1 MATVAGIRF
10 KKAGKVYYFDPTGVW
25 PNPGDPVIV
34 ETIRGVEMGE
44 TVTGAREVK
53 DETLIAPLKKI
64 IRLATPEDVKRAEEC
79 AAKERDALEVCARKI
94 DAHKLDMKLVDAEYT
109 FDGSK
114 LIFYFTANGRV
125 DFRDLV
131 KDLASVF
138 KMRIE
143 LRQIGV
149 RDEAKMLGGLGAC
162 GRPICC
168 GAFLKDFEPVSIKM
182 AKTQNLSLNPTKISG
197 TCGRLMCCLKYEQEN
212 DEAILK
218 KLPRVGREIMTPD
231 GLGVVTEIGV
241 IREKVKVRLHEQDDT
256 YDVREYDLDA
266 VCKPGET
273 LPERPAQ
280 KETDEDD
287 ELLHFLD
294 EEPKQQTPQPRR
306 SERRRPPRP
315 AEKQVEGKKEEAAEP
330 QKRRYPRP
338 KGKKQTAE
346 QYFSREGEARPKDA
360 DAPKEKD
367 AAPKESAPKE
377 TAPAP
382 RDDGAEN

>member
-34 ETIRGVEMGE
+34 ETVRGVEMGE

-64 IRLATPEDVKRAEEC
+64 IRLATPEDVRQAEEC
-79 AAKERDALEVCARKI
+79 AAKERDAIEVCSRKI
-94 DAHKLDMKLVDAEYT
+94 AAHKLEMKLVDAEYT

-168 GAFLKDFEPVSIKM
+168 GAFLNDFQPVSIRM
-182 AKTQNLSLNPTKISG
+182 AKDQSLSLNPTKISG
-197 TCGRLMCCLKYEQEN
+197 QCGRLMCCLKYEQDNYES
-212 DEAILK
+212 ILR
-218 KLPRVGREIMTPD
+218 KLPRVGREILTPD
-231 GLGVVTEIGV
+231 GVGTVTEIGV
-241 IREKVKVRLHEQDDT
+241 IREKVKVRLHEPDDT
-256 YDVREYDLDA
+256 YDVREYGLNE

-273 LPERPAQ
+273 LPERAEVQ
-280 KETDEDD
+280 EADEEEDA
-287 ELLHFLD
+287 LLHFFD
-294 EEPKQQTPQPRR
+294 DEPKAAPAKKP
-306 SERRRPPRP
+306 ERRRERPVDRPKEPPRGKDGKGEEGEQP
-315 AEKQVEGKKEEAAEP
+315 A
-330 QKRRYPRP
+330 KRRYPRP

-346 QYFSREGEARPKDA
+346 QYFAREGGDKPQPAQEPRQEGAQ
-360 DAPKEKD
+360 APGSEGG
-367 AAPKESAPKE
+367 P
-377 TAPAP
+377 
-382 RDDGAEN
+382 AEN

>member
-44 TVTGAREVK
+44 TVTGAREVS
-53 DETLIAPLKKI
+53 DETLIAPLKRI

-79 AAKERDALEVCARKI
+79 AARERDAIDICSRKI
-94 DAHKLDMKLVDAEYT
+94 EAHKLEMKLVDAEYT

-168 GAFLKDFEPVSIKM
+168 GSFLNDFQPVSIRM
-182 AKTQNLSLNPTKISG
+182 AKDQSLSLNPTKISG
-197 TCGRLMCCLKYEQEN
+197 QCGRLMCCLKYEQEAY
-212 DEAILK
+212 ETILR

-231 GLGVVTEIGV
+231 GLGTVTEIAV
-241 IREKVKVRLHEQDDT
+241 IREKVKVRIHQSDDT

-266 VCKPGET
+266 VCRPGEA
-273 LPERPAQ
+273 LPQRPEPQESEA
-280 KETDEDD
+280 EDD
-287 ELLHFLD
+287 LLHFFD
-294 EEPKQQTPQPRR
+294 EEPRQPIPTKK
-306 SERRRPPRP
+306 SERRRPRP
-315 AEKQVEGKKEEAAEP
+315 AEKQGEAKEESAEP
-330 QKRRYPRP
+330 AKRRYPRP
-338 KGKKQTAE
+338 KGKKQTAD
-346 QYFSREGEARPKDA
+346 QYFSREDTADQKD
-360 DAPKEKD
+360 
-367 AAPKESAPKE
+367 S
-377 TAPAP
+377 APAP
-382 RDDGAEN
+382 KDTDAQE

>member
-34 ETIRGVEMGE
+34 ETVRGVEMGE

-64 IRLATPEDVKRAEEC
+64 IRLATPEDVQRSEEC
-79 AAKERDALEVCARKI
+79 AARERDAIEVCNRKI
-94 DAHKLDMKLVDAEYT
+94 AAHKLEMKLVDAEYT

-149 RDEAKMLGGLGAC
+149 RDEAKMLGGLGTC

-168 GAFLKDFEPVSIKM
+168 GAFLNDFQPVSIRM
-182 AKTQNLSLNPTKISG
+182 AKDQSLSLNPTKISG
-197 TCGRLMCCLKYEQEN
+197 QCGRLMCCLKYEQDNYET
-212 DEAILK
+212 ILK
-218 KLPRVGREIMTPD
+218 RLPKVGREIMTPD
-231 GLGVVTEIGV
+231 GVGTVTEIAV
-241 IREKVKVRLHEQDDT
+241 IREKVKVRLHEPDDT
-256 YDVREYDLDA
+256 YDVREYGLDE

-273 LPERPAQ
+273 LPERAEPREA
-280 KETDEDD
+280 DEEEDA
-287 ELLHFLD
+287 LLHFFD
-294 EEPKQQTPQPRR
+294 DEPKPAKKP
-306 SERRRPPRP
+306 ERRRERP
-315 AEKQVEGKKEEAAEP
+315 ADKPKEPRGKEGKDAKEGEEGGQP
-330 QKRRYPRP
+330 SKRRYPRP

-346 QYFSREGEARPKDA
+346 QYFNRENAGKPKDA
-360 DAPKEKD
+360 PQEPRQEAKQEPKNEGGP
-367 AAPKESAPKE
+367 AES
-377 TAPAP
+377 
-382 RDDGAEN
+382 